1 MAGDETLIRGTG
13 LFLRGC
19 SISEN
24 DGLAL
29 LSGRAKLCRPVSSA
43 GGGPF
48 VFDNRAYQHGFERLG
63 RKKKCKRGANTMRV
77 YAG

>member
-1 MAGDETLIRGTG
+1 MAGDETLIRGIG

-19 SISEN
+19 RTREN

-29 LSGRAKLCRPVSSA
+29 LSGRAKLCRPVASA

-48 VFDNRAYQHGFERLG
+48 VFDNRAYQHGFGCLG
-63 RKKKCKRGANTMRV
+63 RKKCKRGANTMRV
-77 YAG
+77 HAG